1 MADRWQ
7 ELYRAAAREFARGFE
22 AASLNAM
29 LAEAGMSKSS
39 FYHQV
44 ADKAHLFDLVVRSA
58 LGATGVE
65 LPEIPR
71 TAAEFS
77 QMREGLVSALEAA
90 WPTSSLPWLAGLI
103 QAGDA
108 PADSELDRAMRALHD
123 WLTEYVGRGREL
135 GEFSSR
141 LELGRAVDIA
151 WMLLLEL
158 AKEPDTAL
166 LGELAEGHISL

>member
-7 ELYRAAAREFARGFE
+7 ELYRAAAREFAHGFDG
-22 AASLNAM
+22 ASLNAM

-44 ADKAHLFDLVVRSA
+44 ADKAHLFDLVVRAA

-77 QMREGLVSALEAA
+77 LMRSRLLEGIEAA
-90 WPTSSLPWLAGLI
+90 WPSSSLPWLAGLV

-108 PADSELDRAMRALHD
+108 PTDSELDRAVRTLHD
-123 WLTEYVGRGREL
+123 WLTEYIGRGREL

-141 LELGRAVDIA
+141 LELGRAVDLA

-158 AKEPDTAL
+158 AKEPDIEV
-166 LGELAEGHISL
+166 LGELATGRISL